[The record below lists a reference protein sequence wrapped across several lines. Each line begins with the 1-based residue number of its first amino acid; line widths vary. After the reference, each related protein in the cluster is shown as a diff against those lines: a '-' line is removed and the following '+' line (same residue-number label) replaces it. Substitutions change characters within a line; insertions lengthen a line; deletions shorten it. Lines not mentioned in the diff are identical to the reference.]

1 MRALKI
7 VAGSLALVLA
17 IPGLAEA
24 QQGATTGAVT
34 GALTGGLVGGPIG
47 AVIGGVAGAAIG
59 DATEAAS
66 QPHPQPYY
74 VERPAG
80 AARVIQRTC
89 VRDAAG
95 NQTCRETTR

>member
-1 MRALKI
+1 MHALRMM
-7 VAGSLALVLA
+7 AGSLALLLA
-17 IPGLAEA
+17 VPGLAVA

-59 DATEAAS
+59 DAAEAGA
-66 QPHPQPYY
+66 QPEAYHVQ
-74 VERPAG
+74 RPAG

-89 VRDAAG
+89 VRDTAG
-95 NQTCRETTR
+95 NQTCRETVR